1 MEHLKTREG
10 AYIPPMRLTLPAL
23 EIAPRD
29 LPNRVNRDALCG
41 VEGLV
46 YPPIFSTDLDDLWL
60 LATFGDEDYRGHT
73 SVGVGPE

>member
-1 MEHLKTREG
+1 M
-10 AYIPPMRLTLPAL
+10 AL

-60 LATFGDEDYRGHT
+60 MGEWHE
-73 SVGVGPE
+73 V